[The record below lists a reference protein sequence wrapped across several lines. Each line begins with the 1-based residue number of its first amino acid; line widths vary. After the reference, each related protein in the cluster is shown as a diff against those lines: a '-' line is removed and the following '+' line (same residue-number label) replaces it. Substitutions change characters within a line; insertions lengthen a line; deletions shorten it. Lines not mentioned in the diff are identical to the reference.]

1 MTRFEFALIRNFLM
15 VLILLMVMPAQDCLS
30 QVRLTHVN
38 KPEAILGKKGVIY
51 NLPRTMLV
59 VDLQVTRIQKFPG
72 PYADY
77 AKDFLGMENPIKSP
91 STEYEISNVQVHSY
105 PEPDPLRYYLV
116 EWNEKSDQE
125 LWLSLTRSGL
135 IAGTEKFPKEPA
147 VQGFEEW
154 NQNLYTTFGYYQLF
168 KYAAEPNFYE
178 KIDTIKR
185 ILTVDT
191 VSIQKV
197 SYKHYTVPLSDKEKA
212 QKAANQINSVNQ
224 DKYNLLVGYQETP
237 YTKDALSY
245 MIGQLDEIREENL
258 KLFAGTTVRET
269 LMFSF
274 RYMPDSLSDG
284 VKIPFAGFSGSEGL
298 TEPAAEHHLI
308 EIMVK
313 RSGMTA
319 TLGDESGFKGKPGF
333 IYRIP
338 EPSEVTIT
346 YLDKVLLNSTILVS
360 QYGVIRSLPA
370 NVTKVDFDPETGS
383 ILKVVVR

>member
-1 MTRFEFALIRNFLM
+1 MTRTAFPFTRLILSGLILFLM
-15 VLILLMVMPAQDCLS
+15 MPMQECLS

-59 VDLQVTRIQKFPG
+59 ADLKVTRIQKFPG

-91 STEYEISNVQVHSY
+91 STEYVISDVQVHSY
-105 PEPDPLRYYLV
+105 PEPDPLQYYLA
-116 EWNEKSDQE
+116 EWDEKSDQE

-135 IAGTEKFPKEPA
+135 IAGAEKFPKEPA
-147 VQGFEEW
+147 VTGFEEW
-154 NQNLYTTFGYYQLF
+154 NENLYRSFEYYQLF
-168 KYAAEPNFYE
+168 KYAAEPNFFE

-185 ILTVDT
+185 IVTVDT
-191 VSIQKV
+191 VIIEKI

-212 QKAANQINSVNQ
+212 QKAANLINSVKQ
-224 DKYNLLVGYQETP
+224 DKYNLLIGYQETP
-237 YTKDALSY
+237 YSREALSY
-245 MIGQLDEIREENL
+245 MISQLEDIREENL

-269 LMFSF
+269 LTFSF
-274 RYMPDSLSDG
+274 RFLPDSVSDG
-284 VKIPFAGFSGSEGL
+284 AKIAIAGFSGSEGI

-319 TLGDESGFKGKPGF
+319 TVGDESGLKGQPGF
-333 IYRIP
+333 IYRLP

-346 YLDKVLLNSTILVS
+346 YLDKVLFHSDILIC
-360 QYGVIRSLPA
+360 QYGILRSLPA
-370 NVTKVDFDPETGS
+370 NVTKIDFDPETGS
-383 ILKVVVR
+383 LLKVVVR